1 MSFLAKVAQ
10 EKELEVARL
19 REGPLPDPH
28 LAPPVRSL
36 AAALSTPGLAA
47 IAEVKRGSPSEGAI
61 RADADAAAIARS
73 YEAAGARAISVLT
86 DGPHFGGSLADLAQ
100 VRGAVS
106 LPVLRKDFLID
117 PIQVLEA
124 RTAGADAVLLIVA
137 MLSDAQLQSLLAATR
152 QVGMEALI
160 EVHTQGE
167 LMRAVAA
174 DARILGVNSRDL
186 SDLSIDLGRTET
198 LLGRGRATAEL
209 FERNELQ
216 GGIGCHRE
224 TGRRRLSATSVDEC
238 HRLSGTNVL
247 EHRSEPAGGGQ
258 ILAVN

>member
-1 MSFLAKVAQ
+1 VSFLAKVAQ
-10 EKELEVARL
+10 QKELEVARL

-28 LAPPVRSL
+28 RAPPVRSL
-36 AAALSTPGLAA
+36 LAALSTPGLAV
-47 IAEVKRGSPSEGAI
+47 IAEVKRGSPSEGAL

-106 LPVLRKDFLID
+106 VPVLRKDFLID

-152 QVGMEALI
+152 QTGMEALI
-160 EVHTQGE
+160 EVHTQEE
-167 LMRAVAA
+167 LTRAVAA

-186 SDLSIDLGRTET
+186 SDLSIDLTRTET
-198 LLGRGRATAEL
+198 LLGQVPPGLVRVAES
-209 FERNELQ
+209 
-216 GGIGCHRE
+216 GIKTPADRDRVAAAGADAMLV
-224 TGRRRLSATSVDEC
+224 GSALMSAPDP
-238 HRLSGTNVL
+238 GAAL
-247 EHRSEPAGGGQ
+247 EALLCG
-258 ILAVN
+258 